1 VITNDKDRK
10 IATNVTR

>member
-10 IATNVTR
+10 IVTSVTR